1 MIAGVSARR
10 GTHAPPCRS
19 VVSATHRKLN
29 PLGPVNVDGNALKAQ
44 ATQKEFERATPGWF
58 YASDKNILCIKVPDE
73 GWSAT
78 ARIE

>member
-1 MIAGVSARR
+1 M
-10 GTHAPPCRS
+10 
-19 VVSATHRKLN
+19 
-29 PLGPVNVDGNALKAQ
+29 NVDGNALKAQ